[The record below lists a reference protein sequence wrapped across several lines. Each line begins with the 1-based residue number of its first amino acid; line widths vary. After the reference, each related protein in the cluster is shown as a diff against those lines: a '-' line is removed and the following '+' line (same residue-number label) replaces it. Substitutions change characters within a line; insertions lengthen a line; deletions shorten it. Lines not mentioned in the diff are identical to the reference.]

1 MPDFV
6 LFLGSTWNIIG
17 KSRFFHDMFYVEHS
31 VYAIFMFHV
40 ELFCEI
46 PYAELDLYFISCY
59 NDDIRIFIAKT
70 QKSRKAGE
78 ILAKII
84 AFANQKGGVGKTTSA
99 INIASALGIAGKC
112 TLLIDLDPQGNA
124 SSGVGVRKSTAK
136 QTVYDL
142 LIGRCQA
149 DDVIMK
155 TEYKN
160 LSVIPSGMDLAAAE
174 LELADMENR
183 HNRLREPIQKIVDD
197 YDYIIIDCPP
207 SLGMM
212 TINALSAANGVVVPM
227 QCEYFSLE
235 GLSQIMMTVKQ
246 VKKHYNP
253 TLSLT
258 GILITMYNGRLN
270 LSIQVLEELKKHYAD
285 KLFST
290 NITRSVR
297 LSEAPSYG
305 APIHYYDKYAKG
317 AEDYSK
323 IAAEIME
330 RI

>member
-1 MPDFV
+1 M
-6 LFLGSTWNIIG
+6 
-17 KSRFFHDMFYVEHS
+17 
-31 VYAIFMFHV
+31 
-40 ELFCEI
+40 
-46 PYAELDLYFISCY
+46 
-59 NDDIRIFIAKT
+59 DIMVKYITEEKIAY
-70 QKSRKAGE
+70 QKKAGE

-99 INIASALGIAGKC
+99 INVASALGIAGKR
-112 TLLIDLDPQGNA
+112 TLLVDLDPQGNA
-124 SSGVGVRKSTAK
+124 SSGVGVRKATLK

-142 LIGRCQA
+142 IIGRCQIS
-149 DDVIMK
+149 DVIIK
-155 TEYKN
+155 TEFKN
-160 LSVIPSGMDLAAAE
+160 LDVIPSGMDLAAAE
-174 LELADMENR
+174 LELAEMESR
-183 HNRLREPIQKIVDD
+183 QNRLKEPLQKVSGD

-212 TINALSAANGVVVPM
+212 TINALTAANGIVIPM
-227 QCEYFSLE
+227 QCEYYSLE

-253 TLSLT
+253 SLSLT

-290 NITRSVR
+290 PITRNVR

-305 APIHYYDKYAKG
+305 EPIHYYDKYAKG

>member
-1 MPDFV
+1 M
-6 LFLGSTWNIIG
+6 
-17 KSRFFHDMFYVEHS
+17 
-31 VYAIFMFHV
+31 
-40 ELFCEI
+40 
-46 PYAELDLYFISCY
+46 
-59 NDDIRIFIAKT
+59 
-70 QKSRKAGE
+70 
-78 ILAKII
+78 AKII

-99 INIASALGIAGKC
+99 INVASALGIAGKR

-124 SSGVGVRKSTAK
+124 SSGVGIRKSTVK

-149 DDVIMK
+149 NDIIIQ
-155 TEYKN
+155 TEFKN

-174 LELADMENR
+174 LELAELENKQ
-183 HNRLREPIQKIVDD
+183 NRLKDPLQKIAQDF
-197 YDYIIIDCPP
+197 DYIVIDCPP

-212 TINALSAANGVVVPM
+212 TINALTAANGIVIPM
-227 QCEYFSLE
+227 QCEYYSLE

-246 VKKHYNP
+246 VKRHYNP

-270 LSIQVLEELKKHYAD
+270 LSVQVLEELKKHYAD

-290 NITRSVR
+290 AIARNVR

-305 APIHYYDKYAKG
+305 EPIHYYDKHAKG
-317 AEDYSK
+317 AADYSK
-323 IAAEIME
+323 IAEEIME

>member
-1 MPDFV
+1 M
-6 LFLGSTWNIIG
+6 
-17 KSRFFHDMFYVEHS
+17 
-31 VYAIFMFHV
+31 
-40 ELFCEI
+40 
-46 PYAELDLYFISCY
+46 
-59 NDDIRIFIAKT
+59 
-70 QKSRKAGE
+70 
-78 ILAKII
+78 AKII

-99 INIASALGIAGKC
+99 INVASALGIAGKR

-124 SSGVGVRKSTAK
+124 SSGVGIRKSTVK

-149 DDVIMK
+149 SDIIIQ
-155 TEYKN
+155 TEFKN

-174 LELADMENR
+174 LELAELDDKQ
-183 HNRLREPIQKIVDD
+183 NRLKDPLQKIAKD

-212 TINALSAANGVVVPM
+212 TINALTAANGIVIPM
-227 QCEYFSLE
+227 QCEYYSLE

-270 LSIQVLEELKKHYAD
+270 LSVQVLEELKKHYAD
-285 KLFST
+285 KLFSAAIAR
-290 NITRSVR
+290 NVR

-305 APIHYYDKYAKG
+305 EPIHYYDKHAKG
-317 AEDYSK
+317 AADYSK
-323 IAAEIME
+323 IAEEIME

>member
-1 MPDFV
+1 M
-6 LFLGSTWNIIG
+6 
-17 KSRFFHDMFYVEHS
+17 
-31 VYAIFMFHV
+31 
-40 ELFCEI
+40 
-46 PYAELDLYFISCY
+46 
-59 NDDIRIFIAKT
+59 
-70 QKSRKAGE
+70 
-78 ILAKII
+78 AKII

-99 INIASALGIAGKC
+99 INVASALGIAGKR
-112 TLLIDLDPQGNA
+112 TLLIDLDPQRNA
-124 SSGVGVRKSTAK
+124 SSGVGIRKSTVK

-149 DDVIMK
+149 NDIIIQ
-155 TEYKN
+155 TEFKN

-174 LELADMENR
+174 LELAELENKQ
-183 HNRLREPIQKIVDD
+183 NRLKDPLQKIAQDF
-197 YDYIIIDCPP
+197 DYIVIDCPP

-212 TINALSAANGVVVPM
+212 TINALTAANGIVIPM
-227 QCEYFSLE
+227 QCEYYSLE

-246 VKKHYNP
+246 VKRHYNP

-270 LSIQVLEELKKHYAD
+270 LSVQVLEELKKHYAD

-290 NITRSVR
+290 AIARNVR

-305 APIHYYDKYAKG
+305 EPIHYYDKHAKG
-317 AEDYSK
+317 AADYSK
-323 IAAEIME
+323 IAEEIME